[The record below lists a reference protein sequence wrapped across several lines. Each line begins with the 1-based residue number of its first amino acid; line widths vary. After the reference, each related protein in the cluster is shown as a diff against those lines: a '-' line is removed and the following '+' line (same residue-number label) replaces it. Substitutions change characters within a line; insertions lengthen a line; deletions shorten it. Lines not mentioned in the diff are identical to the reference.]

1 MIYRK
6 LTIWLLSCLVLLGTA
21 AVSQGAVY
29 VDNGDGTVTDNQQGV
44 MWQQTDDG
52 KERLWPEAKKYCE
65 NLDLAGHKDWRLPEI
80 SLLAGILEPA
90 NSPTV
95 DPALRVKPSYYW
107 SATEGANPNTAKY
120 VNFFYGNT
128 YAYSK
133 DNSYYVLC
141 VRNAAREKISNLAV
155 SVTDQIAAAAPYEV
169 KFKAKITGGSAP
181 YFIEWDFGDG
191 ETASVLE
198 PRHVFASL
206 GSYKV
211 LLTVSDND
219 GAVTSAAVEIVLPPS
234 SAGTVEKP
242 AAVNGV
248 KTPAA
253 PTTPVASSGNKAVD
267 NGAVTAGEAANKTL
281 KTLPNQE
288 VGKVNTPATAAK
300 IGVVEEEN
308 LAAPSEVKVN
318 QKEDGNEAAAAGEST
333 AVKPESQSNN
343 TAPAPLLEIGTGGR
357 MGGGNGL
364 GHGLLAYAMVN
375 ALHGDADWNKD
386 NVIMAHELRA
396 YMTAAV
402 VNISMGAVKAKTT
415 MSGDDFGVCSAAG
428 TTYLLAVGLDKY
440 NDDFQSQPFVLDDI
454 PALQKA
460 VTGRCAITKS
470 MVLTGKHADRAEFL
484 HAMRRI
490 GALMKPADRVI
501 FYFAGVGRQQ
511 DGRLNLFFYDTIKGM
526 TAFTGLFYDDIT
538 SFLRHRPGAGVTAI
552 LEIGNRS
559 KGMGN
564 RKTAITKQEKIK

>member
-6 LTIWLLSCLVLLGTA
+6 FTIWLLSCLVLVGSA
-21 AVSQGAVY
+21 AVSRGAVY
-29 VDNGDGTVTDNQQGV
+29 IDNGDGTVTDNQQGV

-52 KERLWPEAKKYCE
+52 KERSWQDAKKYCE

-80 SLLAGILEPA
+80 SLLTGLLEPA

-95 DPALRVKPSYYW
+95 DPTLRVKPSYYW
-107 SATEGANPNTAKY
+107 SVTEGANPNTAKY

-141 VRNAAREKISNLAV
+141 VRNAALKKVNNLAV
-155 SVTDQIAAAAPYEV
+155 SVSDQIASTAPYEV
-169 KFKAKITGGSAP
+169 KFKAKITGGTAP

-191 ETASVLE
+191 ETASTLE

-206 GSYKV
+206 GTYKV

-219 GAVTSAAVEIVLPPS
+219 GAVSSAAAGIVLPPPS
-234 SAGTVEKP
+234 VGTAEKS
-242 AAVNGV
+242 AAVSGV
-248 KTPAA
+248 KPEPSVVVPAA
-253 PTTPVASSGNKAVD
+253 PSENKVVN
-267 NGAVTAGEAANKTL
+267 NGAVSGGKSVN
-281 KTLPNQE
+281 KTLPNQGT
-288 VGKVNTPATAAK
+288 GKVNTLETANAGAVK
-300 IGVVEEEN
+300 EEN
-308 LAAPSEVKVN
+308 LTTPAEVEN
-318 QKEDGNEAAAAGEST
+318 QPQESGNEAAATTAEVL
-333 AVKPESQSNN
+333 AVKPESQPDNSSL
-343 TAPAPLLEIGTGGR
+343 APLLEISTGGQA
-357 MGGGNGL
+357 GGISNDL

-402 VNISMGAVKAKTT
+402 ANISMGAVKTKST
-415 MSGDDFGVCSAAG
+415 MSGDDFGICSAAG

-440 NDDFQSQPFVLDDI
+440 HDDFRSQPFVLDDI

-460 VTGRCAITKS
+460 VAGRCAITKS
-470 MVLTGKHADRAEFL
+470 MVLTGKHANRAEFL

-538 SFLRHRPGAGVTAI
+538 SFLRQRPGSGVTAI

-559 KGMGN
+559 QGTGSGSRGTGN
-564 RKTAITKQEKIK
+564 QK

>member
-6 LTIWLLSCLVLLGTA
+6 LTIWLLSCLVLVGTA

-52 KERLWPEAKKYCE
+52 KERLWQDAKKYCE
-65 NLDLAGHKDWRLPEI
+65 NLDLAGHKDWRLPDI
-80 SLLAGILEPA
+80 SLLTGLLEPA

-141 VRNAAREKISNLAV
+141 VRNAAREKVSNLAV

-198 PRHVFASL
+198 PRHVFASI
-206 GSYKV
+206 GTYKV

-219 GAVTSAAVEIVLPPS
+219 GAVTSAAAEIVLPPP
-234 SAGTVEKP
+234 SAGTGEKP

-248 KTPAA
+248 KAPAA
-253 PTTPVASSGNKAVD
+253 APSENKAVD
-267 NGAVTAGEAANKTL
+267 NGAVTEGEAVN

-288 VGKVNTPATAAK
+288 IGKVNTLETAAK
-300 IGVVEEEN
+300 IGAVEEEN
-308 LAAPSEVKVN
+308 LAAPAEVKVN
-318 QKEDGNEAAAAGEST
+318 QKEGGNEAAAARESI

-343 TAPAPLLEIGTGGR
+343 TALAPLLEIGTNGQAGGN
-357 MGGGNGL
+357 NGL

-402 VNISMGAVKAKTT
+402 ANISMGAVKAKTT
-415 MSGDDFGVCSAAG
+415 MSGDDFGICSAAG

-440 NDDFQSQPFVLDDI
+440 HDDFQSQPFVLDDI

-460 VTGRCAITKS
+460 VAGRCALTKS
-470 MVLTGKHADRAEFL
+470 MVLTGKHANRAEFL

-501 FYFAGVGRQQ
+501 FYFAGVSKRQ

-538 SFLRHRPGAGVTAI
+538 SFLRQRPGAGVTAI
-552 LEIGNRS
+552 LETGVR
-559 KGMGN
+559 GQGTGD
-564 RKTAITKQEKIK
+564 RG

>member
-1 MIYRK
+1 M
-6 LTIWLLSCLVLLGTA
+6 WLLFCLVLVGSA
-21 AVSQGAVY
+21 AVSRGAVY
-29 VDNGDGTVTDNQQGV
+29 IDNGDGTVTDNQQGV

-52 KERLWPEAKKYCE
+52 KERTWQEAGKYCK

-80 SLLAGILEPA
+80 SLLTGLLEPA

-120 VNFFYGNT
+120 VNFFYGNS

-141 VRNAAREKISNLAV
+141 VRNAVPQKVNNLAV
-155 SVTDQIAAAAPYEV
+155 SISDQIAPAAPYEV
-169 KFKAKITGGSAP
+169 KFKAKITGGTAP

-191 ETASVLE
+191 ETAGILE

-206 GSYKV
+206 GTYKV

-219 GAVTSAAVEIVLPPS
+219 GAVSSAAAEIVLPPPA
-234 SAGTVEKP
+234 AGTGAKA
-242 AAVNGV
+242 AAVV
-248 KTPAA
+248 QPPPA
-253 PTTPVASSGNKAVD
+253 ASSGNKAVG
-267 NGAVTAGEAANKTL
+267 NGVFPAGESVNKTL
-281 KTLPNQE
+281 LSRKTQ
-288 VGKVNTPATAAK
+288 GTAKVNSPETANTGA
-300 IGVVEEEN
+300 VEEES
-308 LAAPSEVKVN
+308 AASSEVKN
-318 QKEDGNEAAAAGEST
+318 GQRKDGSEAAAAGEGLV
-333 AVKPESQSNN
+333 VKPESQPDNRVL
-343 TAPAPLLEIGTGGR
+343 APLLEISTGGQT
-357 MGGGNGL
+357 GGISNSL

-396 YMTAAV
+396 YMSAAV
-402 VNISMGAVKAKTT
+402 ANISMGAVKAKTA
-415 MSGDDFGVCSAAG
+415 MSGDDFGICSAAG

-440 NDDFQSQPFVLDDI
+440 HDDFQSQPFVLDDI

-460 VTGRCAITKS
+460 VAGRCAITKS
-470 MVLTGKHADRAEFL
+470 MVLTGKHANRAEFL

-490 GALMKPADRVI
+490 GSLMKPADRVI
-501 FYFAGVGRQQ
+501 FYFAGVGKPQ

-526 TAFTGLFYDDIT
+526 SAFTGIFYGDIT
-538 SFLRHRPGAGVTAI
+538 SFLRQRPGSGVTAI
-552 LEIGNRS
+552 LELGDR
-559 KGMGN
+559 
-564 RKTAITKQEKIK
+564 KQETGG

>member
-6 LTIWLLSCLVLLGTA
+6 LTIWLLSCLVLVGST
-21 AVSQGAVY
+21 AVSRGAVY

-44 MWQQTDDG
+44 MWQQKDDG
-52 KERLWPEAKKYCE
+52 KERTWQEAKKYCE

-80 SLLAGILEPA
+80 SLLTGLLEPA

-95 DPALRVKPSYYW
+95 DPALRVRPSYYW
-107 SATEGANPNTAKY
+107 SATEGANSNAAKY

-133 DNSYYVLC
+133 DNSYYTIC
-141 VRNAAREKISNLAV
+141 VRNAAPKKVNNLAV
-155 SVTDQIAAAAPYEV
+155 SVADQIASTAPYEV
-169 KFKAKITGGSAP
+169 KFTAKITGGTAP

-191 ETASVLE
+191 ETASILE

-206 GSYKV
+206 GTYKV

-219 GAVTSAAVEIVLPPS
+219 GAVSSAAVNIVLPPPP
-234 SAGTVEKP
+234 AGTVEKS
-242 AAVNGV
+242 AAVSGV
-248 KTPAA
+248 KPL
-253 PTTPVASSGNKAVD
+253 ASSENKAVD
-267 NGAVTAGEAANKTL
+267 NDVVKELETADKTL
-281 KTLPNQE
+281 MNQE
-288 VGKVNTPATAAK
+288 AGKANTPETTTK
-300 IGVVEEEN
+300 TGGVEEKN
-308 LAAPSEVKVN
+308 SAAPSTVKEN
-318 QKEDGNEAAAAGEST
+318 PKEGGNET
-333 AVKPESQSNN
+333 AVTGEGLAVKLKSQSDNS
-343 TAPAPLLEIGTGGR
+343 APAPLLEISVGGQA
-357 MGGGNGL
+357 GVANDL

-402 VNISMGAVKAKTT
+402 ANISMGAVKAKTT
-415 MSGDDFGVCSAAG
+415 MSGDDFGICSAAG

-440 NDDFQSQPFVLDDI
+440 HDDFQSQPFVLDDI

-460 VTGRCAITKS
+460 VAGRCAITKS
-470 MVLTGKHADRAEFL
+470 MVLTGKHANRAEFL

-501 FYFAGVGRQQ
+501 FYFAGVGKQQ

-538 SFLRHRPGAGVTAI
+538 SFLRHRPGAGVTAV
-552 LEIGNRS
+552 LEIGDR
-559 KGMGN
+559 
-564 RKTAITKQEKIK
+564 KQETGNKNGKL